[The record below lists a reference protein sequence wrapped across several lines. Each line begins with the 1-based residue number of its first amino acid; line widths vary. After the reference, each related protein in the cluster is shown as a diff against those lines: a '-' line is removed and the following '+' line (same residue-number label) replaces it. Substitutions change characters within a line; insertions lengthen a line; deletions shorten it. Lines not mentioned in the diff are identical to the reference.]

1 MGTGAIGGGGTTGIA
16 SGVQIASPGIITRVN
31 LNTDKIFQPLG
42 ELFWSVHLSLGPSED
57 DGIIQTFVQGY
68 IQWPSSLTW
77 TGFLELQE
85 QQYIIIRAVGLLNQ
99 VGTMSDARL
108 TLTRDG
114 QLGEFIVK
122 LLEKGKS

>member
-1 MGTGAIGGGGTTGIA
+1 MGTGAIGGGGTTGLA
-16 SGVQIASPGIITRVN
+16 NGVQIASPGIITRVN
-31 LNTDKIFQPLG
+31 LNTDKTFQPLG
-42 ELFWSVHLSLGPSED
+42 QLFWSVHLALGPDED

-77 TGFLELQE
+77 TGFLELHE
-85 QQYIIIRAVGLLNQ
+85 QQWIIIRAVGLLNQ

-114 QLGEFIVK
+114 ILGAFMVK
-122 LLEKGKS
+122 LLQKGKS